1 MADETII
8 IKVET
13 DGVDNLENEL
23 NGATE
28 ASKSLKQELK
38 EARNNLLELSQTPG
52 IDPKAVEE
60 AAQKVGELKDA
71 IADANEQANIFASGS
86 KYERVGNAF
95 GEIKGAIANLD
106 FEKAQARAQAFA
118 KVAGDINFK
127 DAINSVKQLGSTF
140 ISIGKAL
147 LTNPLFLLATVI
159 VGIVV
164 AIIALMKEI
173 GLLKT
178 ITDALKKAFD
188 FLLIPINALIQG
200 LKDLTDWFGWTSNA
214 AEESAQKQADAA
226 KTAADAQK
234 KSSES
239 TIQSL
244 NNQIR
249 MRELEGK
256 STTALERQKVQ
267 ELRKT
272 AAEQAK
278 ADRLAY
284 QAAVTKG
291 ELSKEEIANL
301 KEVAR
306 QSRLAY
312 KQAESD
318 VKFFEASVR
327 KELKQTREEATQKD
341 KEEEEKRKSDRNKAY
356 KDRLQKE
363 REFREQRLAIERQI
377 EDIRFSLMEEGLN
390 KDLLGVDVKYKRMRE
405 DILSNEKLTADE
417 REELLKL
424 ADLQLGAERE
434 KIYKADSDKFFADER
449 KKNEDRIKL
458 EDTYFD
464 LENEVNKSA
473 QSLRISQMA
482 DGLEKEKALIQFNR
496 DNEVEAIVAD
506 YEKKLELARGNAELE
521 KLLIEQQN
529 AEIKAVNDKAREDE
543 AAAEKTAQQ
552 KKIQGIIQTGNLTL
566 DATKGGLQGIS
577 DLVNAFAGKSEGAQR
592 KAFETTKK
600 LNIAMATID
609 MIKGAVSAFTG
620 MISQVPGPV
629 GLVLGAV
636 AAAGVVAS
644 GIANIKKISDTK
656 FEGGGTP
663 TPDTGGGGA
672 GGGGGLPPAPEAPTP
687 PGLSLFGQALP
698 GSEGAGQQNEGLR
711 QMTVKAVVVES
722 DITNT
727 QNTLSSYQQRS
738 EVG

>member
-52 IDPKAVEE
+52 VDPKAVEE

-147 LTNPLFLLATVI
+147 LTNPLFLLAAVI
-159 VGIVV
+159 VAIVV
-164 AIIALMKEI
+164 AIVALMKEI
-173 GLLKT
+173 GLLKV

-188 FLLIPINALIQG
+188 FLMIPINALIQG

-214 AEESAQKQADAA
+214 ADEAAQKQADAA
-226 KTAADAQK
+226 QKAADAQK

-256 STTALERQKVQ
+256 STTDLERQKVQ

-278 ADRLAY
+278 ADRLAF
-284 QAAVTKG
+284 QAAVKKG

-312 KQAESD
+312 QQAESD

-327 KELKQTREEATQKD
+327 KELKETREEATKKD
-341 KEEEEKRKSDRNKAY
+341 KEEEEKRKADRNKAY

-363 REFREQRLAIERQI
+363 REFRDQRLAIERQI

-390 KDLLGVDVKYKRMRE
+390 KDLKGVDVKYKRMRE

-417 REELLKL
+417 RETLLLL
-424 ADLQLGAERE
+424 ADKQLSTERE
-434 KIYKADSDKFFADER
+434 KIFKADTDKFFADEK

-458 EDTYFD
+458 ED
-464 LENEVNKSA
+464 A
-473 QSLRISQMA
+473 QFQLQTDTERAREELKISQMV

-496 DNEVEAIVAD
+496 DNEILAIAAD
-506 YEKKLELARGNAELE
+506 YDKKLELAAGNAELE

-566 DATKGGLQGIS
+566 DATRGGLQGIS
-577 DLVNAFAGKSEGAQR
+577 DLVNAFAGKSEKAQR

-620 MISQVPGPV
+620 MISQIPGPV

-663 TPDTGGGGA
+663 TPDTGGGGGA
-672 GGGGGLPPAPEAPTP
+672 SGGLPPAPEAPTP

-698 GSEGAGQQNEGLR
+698 GSEGAGQQNEGSR

>member
-52 IDPKAVEE
+52 VDPKAVEE

-147 LTNPLFLLATVI
+147 LTNPLFLLAAVI

-164 AIIALMKEI
+164 AIVALMKEI
-173 GLLKT
+173 GLLKV

-188 FLLIPINALIQG
+188 FLMIPINALIQG

-226 KTAADAQK
+226 AKAADAQK

-256 STTALERQKVQ
+256 STTDLERQKVQ

-284 QAAVTKG
+284 QSAVTKG

-312 KQAESD
+312 QQAESD

-327 KELKQTREEATQKD
+327 KELKETREEATKKD
-341 KEEEEKRKSDRNKAY
+341 KEEEEKRKADRNKAY

-363 REFREQRLAIERQI
+363 REFRDQRLAIERQI

-390 KDLLGVDVKYKRMRE
+390 KDLKGVDVKYKRMRE

-417 REELLKL
+417 RETLLLL
-424 ADLQLGAERE
+424 ADKQLSIERE
-434 KIYKADSDKFFADER
+434 KIFKADTDKFLAEEK

-458 EDTYFD
+458 ED
-464 LENEVNKSA
+464 A
-473 QSLRISQMA
+473 QFQLQTDTERAREELKISQMV

-496 DNEVEAIVAD
+496 DNEILAIAAD
-506 YEKKLELARGNAELE
+506 YDKKLELAAGNDELE

-529 AEIKAVNDKAREDE
+529 AEIKAINDKAREDE
-543 AAAEKTAQQ
+543 LAAEEAAQK
-552 KKIQGIIQTGNLTL
+552 KKIQGIIQTGNLSL
-566 DATKGGLQGIS
+566 DATRGGLQGIA

-620 MISQVPGPV
+620 MVSQIPGPV
-629 GLVLGAV
+629 GIALGAV

-663 TPDTGGGGA
+663 TPDAPSGN
-672 GGGGGLPPAPEAPTP
+672 LPSSVDAAPTP
-687 PGLSLFGQALP
+687 PGLSLFGQPLSS
-698 GSEGAGQQNEGLR
+698 SEGGNQQNEGLR
-711 QMTVKAVVVES
+711 QQSMVKAVVVES
-722 DITNT
+722 DISDV
-727 QNTLSSYQQRS
+727 QNRMATYQNRA
-738 EVG
+738 EIG

>member
-52 IDPKAVEE
+52 VDPKAVEE

-140 ISIGKAL
+140 INIGKAL
-147 LTNPLFLLATVI
+147 LTNPLFLLAAVI

-164 AIIALMKEI
+164 AIVSLMKEI
-173 GLLKT
+173 GLLKV

-188 FLLIPINALIQG
+188 FLLIPIKALIQG

-226 KTAADAQK
+226 AKAADAQK
-234 KSSES
+234 KSSQE

-244 NNQIR
+244 DNQIR

-256 STTALERQKVQ
+256 STTDLERQKVQ

-278 ADRLAY
+278 ADRLAFES
-284 QAAVTKG
+284 ALLKG
-291 ELSKEEIANL
+291 ELSKEEMANL

-312 KQAESD
+312 QQAEAD

-327 KELKQTREEATQKD
+327 SEIKKTQEETTKKE
-341 KEEEEKRKSDRNKAY
+341 KEEEEKRKGDRNKAY
-356 KDRLQKE
+356 QARLQKE
-363 REFREQRLAIERQI
+363 REFRDQRLNIERQI

-390 KDLLGVDVKYKRMRE
+390 KDLVAVDTKYKRMRE
-405 DILSNEKLTADE
+405 DILRNEKLTADE
-417 REELLKL
+417 RETLLLL
-424 ADLQLGAERE
+424 ADKQLSAERE
-434 KIYKADSDKFFADER
+434 KIFKADTDKFLAEEK

-458 EDTYFD
+458 ED
-464 LENEVNKSA
+464 A
-473 QSLRISQMA
+473 QFQLQTDTERAREELRISQMA

-496 DNEVEAIVAD
+496 DNEILAIAAD
-506 YEKKLELARGNAELE
+506 YDKKFELAAGNDELE
-521 KLLIEQQN
+521 KLLIEQQK
-529 AEIKAVNDKAREDE
+529 AEIKAINDKAREDE
-543 AAAEKTAQQ
+543 LAAEEAAQ
-552 KKIQGIIQTGNLTL
+552 KKKIDGIIQTGNLSL
-566 DATKGGLQGIS
+566 DATRGGLQGIA
-577 DLVNAFAGKSEGAQR
+577 DLVNAFAGKSEKAQR

-620 MISQVPGPV
+620 MVSQIPGPV
-629 GLVLGAV
+629 GIALGAV

-663 TPDTGGGGA
+663 TPDAPSGN
-672 GGGGGLPPAPEAPTP
+672 LPSSVDAAPTP
-687 PGLSLFGQALP
+687 PGLTLFGQALP
-698 GSEGAGQQNEGLR
+698 GSEGGGQQNEGSR

>member
-52 IDPKAVEE
+52 VDPKAVEE

-140 ISIGKAL
+140 INIGKAL
-147 LTNPLFLLATVI
+147 LTNPLFLLAAVI

-164 AIIALMKEI
+164 AIVSLMKEI
-173 GLLKT
+173 GLLKV

-188 FLLIPINALIQG
+188 FLLIPIKALIQG

-226 KTAADAQK
+226 AKAADAQK
-234 KSSES
+234 KSSQE

-244 NNQIR
+244 DNQIR

-256 STTALERQKVQ
+256 STTDLERQKVQ

-278 ADRLAY
+278 ADRLAFES
-284 QAAVTKG
+284 ALLKG
-291 ELSKEEIANL
+291 ELSKEEMANL

-312 KQAESD
+312 QQAESD

-327 KELKQTREEATQKD
+327 KELKETREEATKKD
-341 KEEEEKRKSDRNKAY
+341 KEEEEKRKADRNKAY

-363 REFREQRLAIERQI
+363 REFRDQRLAIERQI

-390 KDLLGVDVKYKRMRE
+390 KDLKGVDVKYKRMRE

-417 REELLKL
+417 RETLLLL
-424 ADLQLGAERE
+424 ADKQLSAERE
-434 KIYKADSDKFFADER
+434 KIFKADTDKFLAEEK

-458 EDTYFD
+458 ED
-464 LENEVNKSA
+464 A
-473 QSLRISQMA
+473 QFQLQTDTERAREELRISQMA

-496 DNEVEAIVAD
+496 DNEILAIAAD
-506 YEKKLELARGNAELE
+506 YDKKLELAAGNDELE

-529 AEIKAVNDKAREDE
+529 AEIKAINDKAREDE
-543 AAAEKTAQQ
+543 LAAEEAAQ
-552 KKIQGIIQTGNLTL
+552 KKKIDGIIQTGNLSL
-566 DATKGGLQGIS
+566 DATRGGLQGIS
-577 DLVNAFAGKSEGAQR
+577 DLVNAFAGKSEKAQR

-620 MISQVPGPV
+620 MVSQIPGPV
-629 GLVLGAV
+629 GIALGAV

-663 TPDTGGGGA
+663 TPDAPSGN
-672 GGGGGLPPAPEAPTP
+672 LPSSVDAAPTP
-687 PGLSLFGQALP
+687 PGLTLFGQALP
-698 GSEGAGQQNEGLR
+698 GSEGSGQQNEGSR

>member
-52 IDPKAVEE
+52 VDPKAVEE

-147 LTNPLFLLATVI
+147 LTNPLFLLAAVI

-164 AIIALMKEI
+164 AIVALMKEI
-173 GLLKT
+173 GLLKV

-188 FLLIPINALIQG
+188 FLMIPINALIQG

-226 KTAADAQK
+226 AKAADAQK

-256 STTALERQKVQ
+256 STTDLERQKVQ

-284 QAAVTKG
+284 QSAVTKG

-312 KQAESD
+312 QQAESD

-327 KELKQTREEATQKD
+327 KELKETREEATKKD
-341 KEEEEKRKSDRNKAY
+341 KEEEEKRKADRNKAY

-363 REFREQRLAIERQI
+363 REFRDQRLAIERQI

-390 KDLLGVDVKYKRMRE
+390 KDLKGVDVKYKRMRE

-417 REELLKL
+417 RETLLLL
-424 ADLQLGAERE
+424 ADKQLSIERE
-434 KIYKADSDKFFADER
+434 KIFKADTDKFLAEEK

-458 EDTYFD
+458 ED
-464 LENEVNKSA
+464 A
-473 QSLRISQMA
+473 QFQLQTDTERAREELKISQMV

-496 DNEVEAIVAD
+496 DNEILAIAAD
-506 YEKKLELARGNAELE
+506 YDKKLELAAGNDELE

-529 AEIKAVNDKAREDE
+529 AEIKAINDKAREDE
-543 AAAEKTAQQ
+543 LAAEEAAQK
-552 KKIQGIIQTGNLTL
+552 KKIQGIIQTGNLSL
-566 DATKGGLQGIS
+566 DATRGGLQGIA
-577 DLVNAFAGKSEGAQR
+577 DLVNAFAGKSEGAQK

-620 MISQVPGPV
+620 MVSQIPGPV
-629 GLVLGAV
+629 GIALGAV

-663 TPDTGGGGA
+663 TPDAPSGN
-672 GGGGGLPPAPEAPTP
+672 LPSSVDAAPTP

-698 GSEGAGQQNEGLR
+698 GSEGAGQQNEGSR